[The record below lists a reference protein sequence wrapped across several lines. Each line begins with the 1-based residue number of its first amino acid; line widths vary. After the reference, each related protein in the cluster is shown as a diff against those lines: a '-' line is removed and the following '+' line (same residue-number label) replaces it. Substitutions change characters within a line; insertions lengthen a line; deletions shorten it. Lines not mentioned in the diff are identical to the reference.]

1 MQITITLN
9 AEQEQKLSQ
18 IMQSRSN
25 RSTQQVAEQIFE
37 LGMYQLG
44 YRSKRNAEVYA
55 SQKAEREELKELR
68 KLLKQS

>member
-37 LGMYQLG
+37 LGMYQLA